1 MRKLIVSLLLTAGS
15 TYAGTILYDNSTTD
29 TGYTDGF
36 AVNSLVEAGDEITL
50 ANGIGGLATEVTTAL
65 YNSASVGG
73 TADVTLRLY
82 SVGDGDV
89 LGPQLTTLTLASQSF
104 TAGTVTYLDFTGLD
118 TEVAGTLVWTLS
130 YESSDAIAP
139 ELLDFDAPTVG
150 SSDNTTVWWD
160 TGSGLALTT
169 PGYDTENY
177 YMTLDG
183 VASPEP
189 GGLML
194 MGLGVGVLGAL
205 KRPVMKRGPAIR

>member
-1 MRKLIVSLLLTAGS
+1 MRKLIVSLLLAAGS
-15 TYAGTILYDNSTTD
+15 SHAGTVLYNNSTND

-36 AVNSLVEAGDEITL
+36 AVNGLVEAGDQITL

-65 YNSASVGG
+65 YNSASVSG

-82 SVGDGDV
+82 SLGDGNV
-89 LGPQLTTLTLASQSF
+89 FGPQLVASTLAGQSF
-104 TAGTVTYLDFTGLD
+104 TADTVTYLDFTGLN
-118 TEVAGTLVWTLS
+118 TEVSGTLVWTLS

-160 TGSGLALTT
+160 TGSGLVLTT

-177 YMTLDG
+177 YLTLDG

-189 GGLML
+189 GALML
-194 MGLGVGVLGAL
+194 MGVGVGVLGL
-205 KRPVMKRGPAIR
+205 LNRLRVF